1 MKGWNSSKHP
11 IVSAN
16 QMPAPIH
23 WNPMSNDWKV
33 WLGENQVYH
42 GTSGFSKEVLETMKK
57 LHDHILTFGGDE
69 VCMTT
74 YDEDAQKI
82 LDRGQFFYGSSYMR
96 KGEPCQCHCN
106 SANLWDANRDRC
118 FIATGYALSE
128 DGLWRSHSWVVQP
141 MPRTLRVWETTVKR
155 VAYFGVVLTEEECDR
170 FYRDNG

>member
-11 IVSAN
+11 IFTAN
-16 QMPAPIH
+16 QMPAPVK
-23 WNPMSNDWKV
+23 WNPMSEDWKA

-82 LDRGQFFYGSSYMR
+82 LDRVSAIAIPLIFGMPTEVAASLQRAMLFPKMGFGALIRGSFSL
-96 KGEPCQCHCN
+96 CHAPYACGKPPS
-106 SANLWDANRDRC
+106 SA
-118 FIATGYALSE
+118 
-128 DGLWRSHSWVVQP
+128 SHI
-141 MPRTLRVWETTVKR
+141 L
-155 VAYFGVVLTEEECDR
+155 A
-170 FYRDNG
+170 

>member
-1 MKGWNSSKHP
+1 MKDWNSSKHP
-11 IVSAN
+11 IFTAN
-16 QMPAPIH
+16 QMPAPVK
-23 WNPMSNDWKV
+23 WNPMSEDWKA

-96 KGEPCQCHCN
+96 KGEPCQCHCAASLQRAMLSPKMGFGALIRGSFSLCHAPYACGKPPS
-106 SANLWDANRDRC
+106 SA
-118 FIATGYALSE
+118 
-128 DGLWRSHSWVVQP
+128 SHI
-141 MPRTLRVWETTVKR
+141 L
-155 VAYFGVVLTEEECDR
+155 A
-170 FYRDNG
+170 

>member
-11 IVSAN
+11 IFSAN
-16 QMPAPIH
+16 QMPAPVK
-23 WNPMSNDWKV
+23 WNPMSEDWKA

-82 LDRGQFFYGSSYMR
+82 LDRGQFFYAIPLIFGMPTEVAASLQRAMLSPKM
-96 KGEPCQCHCN
+96 G
-106 SANLWDANRDRC
+106 
-118 FIATGYALSE
+118 FGALIR
-128 DGLWRSHSWVVQP
+128 G
-141 MPRTLRVWETTVKR
+141 
-155 VAYFGVVLTEEECDR
+155 
-170 FYRDNG
+170 

>member
-11 IVSAN
+11 IFTAN
-16 QMPAPIH
+16 QMPAPVK
-23 WNPMSNDWKV
+23 WNPMSEDWKA

-74 YDEDAQKI
+74 YDEDAQNSRPWSV
-82 LDRGQFFYGSSYMR
+82 LLWQQLHA

-106 SANLWDANRDRC
+106 SANLWDANRGRC

-155 VAYFGVVLTEEECDR
+155 VAYLA
-170 FYRDNG
+170 

>member
-11 IVSAN
+11 IFTAN
-16 QMPAPIH
+16 QMPAPVK
-23 WNPMSNDWKV
+23 WNPMSEDWKA

-106 SANLWDANRDRC
+106 SANL
-118 FIATGYALSE
+118 
-128 DGLWRSHSWVVQP
+128 
-141 MPRTLRVWETTVKR
+141 
-155 VAYFGVVLTEEECDR
+155 
-170 FYRDNG
+170 

>member
-11 IVSAN
+11 IFTAN
-16 QMPAPIH
+16 QMPAPVK
-23 WNPMSNDWKV
+23 WNPMSEDWKA

-82 LDRGQFFYGSSYMR
+82 LDRGQFFYGSSAIAIPLIFGMPTEVAASLQR
-96 KGEPCQCHCN
+96 AMLSPKMGFGALIRGSFSLCHAPYACGKPPS
-106 SANLWDANRDRC
+106 SA
-118 FIATGYALSE
+118 
-128 DGLWRSHSWVVQP
+128 SHI
-141 MPRTLRVWETTVKR
+141 L
-155 VAYFGVVLTEEECDR
+155 A
-170 FYRDNG
+170 

>member
-1 MKGWNSSKHP
+1 MKDWNSSKRP
-11 IVSAN
+11 IFTAN
-16 QMPAPIH
+16 QMPAPVK
-23 WNPMSNDWKV
+23 WNPMSEDWKA

-96 KGEPCQCHCN
+96 KGEPCHCN
-106 SANLWDANRDRC
+106 GLCSLRRWAL
-118 FIATGYALSE
+118 ALSFV
-128 DGLWRSHSWVVQP
+128 GRSAYATHPTRVGNHRQARRIFWRSS
-141 MPRTLRVWETTVKR
+141 
-155 VAYFGVVLTEEECDR
+155 D
-170 FYRDNG
+170 